1 LFNPAAFDMGAAVQG
16 PWPEH
21 ADTASAGESLSQIAS
36 SRLATAEDEG
46 FLFRLFAEGRMAEL
60 AQWGIPSS
68 QAEQLTQLQYRGQRI
83 TYLQRYPR
91 AENLIL
97 LSECGTPAGR
107 MLLDR
112 QPDRWRI
119 IDIAVLTEFRH
130 RGVATRAIRDC
141 QFRCRASGS
150 RLELQ
155 VDPANPARMLYER
168 LGFRVAAEVG
178 ASLEMIW
185 RPGPESE

>member
-1 LFNPAAFDMGAAVQG
+1 
-16 PWPEH
+16 
-21 ADTASAGESLSQIAS
+21 
-36 SRLATAEDEG
+36 
-46 FLFRLFAEGRMAEL
+46 MAEL
-60 AQWGIPSS
+60 AQCGIPPC
-68 QAEQLTQLQYRGQRI
+68 QAEQLTQLQYRGQRM

-97 LSECGTPAGR
+97 LSEFGAPAGR

-119 IDIAVLTEFRH
+119 IDIAVLTESRR

-141 QFRCRASGS
+141 QFRASGP

-185 RPGPESE
+185 LPGPESE